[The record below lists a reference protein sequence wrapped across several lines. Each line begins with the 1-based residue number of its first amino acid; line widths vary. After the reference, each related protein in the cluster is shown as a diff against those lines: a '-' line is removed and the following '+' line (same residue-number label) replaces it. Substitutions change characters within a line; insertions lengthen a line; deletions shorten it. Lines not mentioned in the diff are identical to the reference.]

1 MTPESFGSHFE
12 HQEQI
17 KLKIAT
23 PEDIKKVE
31 KNIEYSKKLVRANNV
46 LQVLDFPDNQE
57 EGYRKLLLS
66 QDNKTLEE
74 LAGVSKEEILSFL
87 VQAKQ
92 KEFQSEKKSTV
103 SIQAEEAEKQDTKTE
118 RIERKIEKIRAVF
131 PTSILNNN
139 PDIAEKFNALD
150 TMEDPSE
157 KEAVLKEMLQ
167 LLKSPG
173 RLKAI
178 TDELG

>member
-1 MTPESFGSHFE
+1 MTPENFGSHFE

-31 KNIEYSKKLVRANNV
+31 QNIEYSKKLVRANNV

-57 EGYRKLLLS
+57 DGYRKLLLS

-74 LAGVSKEEILSFL
+74 LAKVSKEEVLSFL
-87 VQAKQ
+87 VQIKNR
-92 KEFQSEKKSTV
+92 KIETKKSALEN
-103 SIQAEEAEKQDTKTE
+103 IEMQGDIKAE

-131 PTSILNNN
+131 PTSILDSN